1 MNKIDEK
8 EIREIITEIKNDNIG
23 IERLYKKYS
32 KLIYGIVFCI
42 LKNKEDSEDVLH
54 IIFEK
59 LCVLDKEKWPVKG
72 EFSWLYSFAKNE
84 TVTYLRK
91 KKNYV
96 NIEDIYDVQDEC
108 DDIQEFIEHD
118 KFKNMISKLN
128 DEEREIVSLKILSGF
143 SFENISKLLNKPTG
157 TIKWKYYKSIHTLK
171 ILLGNLGMFI
181 LTFVI
186 GLKTLSLTQKEQSNA
201 DEEKVQEDN
210 ENQIFVNDTNINTT
224 NSDTSSASSTS
235 EKEEQENLAYE
246 DSVSQENEEDEVKEE
261 TIIEVKENSNNA
273 NYYSIGFFSIS
284 AIFLIITII
293 FTIFFTKYQLKG
305 KKKTSK

>member
-8 EIREIITEIKNDNIG
+8 EIREIITDIKNDNIG

-246 DSVSQENEEDEVKEE
+246 DSVSQENEEDELKEQ

>member
-59 LCVLDKEKWPVKG
+59 LCVLDKEKWPVKN
-72 EFSWLYSFAKNE
+72 EFSWLYSIAKNE

-96 NIEDIYDVQDEC
+96 NIEDIYDVQDDC

-293 FTIFFTKYQLKG
+293 FTIFSQNTN
-305 KKKTSK
+305 